1 MRIKFHNSKHQSVD
15 GISAVNWDLSLG
27 FKMMRPF
34 QTALM
39 MLKWV
44 TNLFYVGPCMLRV
57 FEWTIISLHPTVEDL
72 KYIHN
77 QLISCSHQQS
87 IMQHLLCNY
96 PQLVTA
102 PAAYYLSKVVDSG
115 WNSIFNAT
123 LYSFQLHDKTHSLH
137 TGKYYVCDYL
147 NDINSPVI

>member
-57 FEWTIISLHPTVEDL
+57 FKWTIISLHPTVEDL

-102 PAAYYLSKVVDSG
+102 PAAYYLSKVVETAFAMQP
-115 WNSIFNAT
+115 SILFNYMTRHILYT
-123 LYSFQLHDKTHSLH
+123 LENIMF
-137 TGKYYVCDYL
+137 
-147 NDINSPVI
+147 VIILTI